1 MVYLLALDQGANV
14 ASGPS
19 PRQPVSPPA
28 FSSAPVTSAPVPLAL
43 DSPVRQDTPPKKVFP
58 QVAIPQDPVTHH
70 SVIHNQVTH
79 NQVPPDRVAQE
90 PLPQEDT
97 ADLQLSL
104 PMEAPDPP
112 AASLSPV
119 TLGLAAQDVRAVLRE
134 QNEQS
139 QILTTKLNI
148 LFVAN
153 GALLTSLSISRLLV
167 SGSLFSL
174 AEILGFL
181 ISFSLLMRAFLPRQ
195 VAITPNLEDS
205 KFLETYLALSARD
218 YQLQMLVNLAE
229 TYNANKQRLEDI
241 SQGLKYA
248 AYTIWGTTAI
258 MLINIVVIYITK
270 SLQAPML

>member
-1 MVYLLALDQGANV
+1 M
-14 ASGPS
+14 
-19 PRQPVSPPA
+19 
-28 FSSAPVTSAPVPLAL
+28 
-43 DSPVRQDTPPKKVFP
+43 
-58 QVAIPQDPVTHH
+58 
-70 SVIHNQVTH
+70 
-79 NQVPPDRVAQE
+79 
-90 PLPQEDT
+90 
-97 ADLQLSL
+97 
-104 PMEAPDPP
+104 APDPAVYNP
-112 AASLSPV
+112 AMADTDLPGSLSQADATEVQLTLPVEEPEPEPEAPSISPV
-119 TLGLAAQDVRAVLRE
+119 TLGLAAQDVRMVLRE

-195 VAITPNLEDS
+195 VAVTPNLEDTT
-205 KFLETYLALSARD
+205 FLETYLALSARD

-258 MLINIVVIYITK
+258 MLINIVVIYVTK
-270 SLQAPML
+270 SLQAPVL

>member
-1 MVYLLALDQGANV
+1 MVHFITTDWVPNL
-14 ASGPS
+14 ASGPRTRRSVFPNPLS
-19 PRQPVSPPA
+19 PDPTATTSVPPAAAPLPLDAAPSAVAAANPA
-28 FSSAPVTSAPVPLAL
+28 FSAEE
-43 DSPVRQDTPPKKVFP
+43 
-58 QVAIPQDPVTHH
+58 
-70 SVIHNQVTH
+70 
-79 NQVPPDRVAQE
+79 E
-90 PLPQEDT
+90 PSEV
-97 ADLQLSL
+97 QLSL
-104 PMEAPDPP
+104 PVEPLEPEAEAPTI
-112 AASLSPV
+112 SPV
-119 TLGLAAQDVRAVLRE
+119 TLGLATQDVRTVLRE

-153 GALLTSLSISRLLV
+153 SALLTSLSISRLLV
-167 SGSLFSL
+167 SGNLFSL

-195 VAITPNLEDS
+195 VAVTPNLEDS
-205 KFLETYLALSARD
+205 TFLETYLALNARD

-258 MLINIVVIYITK
+258 MLINIVVIYMTK
-270 SLQAPML
+270 GLQAPVL